1 MKIKIKKAQSVL
13 EYAVLVA
20 AVAAAFVAMR
30 AYVQRG
36 VQANLNLIE
45 DKINASTASRSGN

>member
-1 MKIKIKKAQSVL
+1 MKIKIKKAQSIL
-13 EYAVLVA
+13 EYAGLVA

>member
-1 MKIKIKKAQSVL
+1 MKIKIKKAQSIL

>member
-20 AVAAAFVAMR
+20 VVAAAFVAMR